1 MEQSAVPRA
10 GGNSIFLLTCIR
22 SYFKVESYFKRKEQ
36 GLLKGIEL
44 SNSLSIIERKLGHLE
59 ILANLRDRGDRFKD
73 SRKEE
78 ESTKRKVE
86 PGLNIETHQVFLS
99 SGAEAS
105 VRVIKDET
113 GRSWVLGKDVSAL
126 VPEWRGYDLFA
137 NRLKA
142 KGLEPVTRRLLE
154 KDEGFEDIRRSG
166 LVGESEEEVLLYL
179 LENLSVILTQINPKA
194 GLALSKLCYST
205 RRG

>member
-1 MEQSAVPRA
+1 M
-10 GGNSIFLLTCIR
+10 
-22 SYFKVESYFKRKEQ
+22 
-36 GLLKGIEL
+36 
-44 SNSLSIIERKLGHLE
+44 GHLE
-59 ILANLRDRGDRFKD
+59 ILANLQDGVDRYKD
-73 SRKEE
+73 SWREE
-78 ESTKRKVE
+78 QSKKKKVE
-86 PGLNIETHQVFLS
+86 PGFNIETRQVLLS

-105 VRVIKDET
+105 VRVIKDEN

-142 KGLEPVTRRLLE
+142 KGLEPVTRSLLE
-154 KDEGFEDIRRSG
+154 KDEGFEDFRRSG

-179 LENLSVILTQINPKA
+179 LEKLSVILTQINPKA
-194 GLALSKLCYST
+194 GLALSKLCDST

>member
-1 MEQSAVPRA
+1 MS
-10 GGNSIFLLTCIR
+10 SKT
-22 SYFKVESYFKRKEQ
+22 
-36 GLLKGIEL
+36 
-44 SNSLSIIERKLGHLE
+44 KLGDLGCWE
-59 ILANLRDRGDRFKD
+59 KTSVPWCR
-73 SRKEE
+73 
-78 ESTKRKVE
+78 
-86 PGLNIETHQVFLS
+86 
-99 SGAEAS
+99 SGE
-105 VRVIKDET
+105 D
-113 GRSWVLGKDVSAL
+113 
-126 VPEWRGYDLFA
+126 DLFA

-142 KGLEPVTRRLLE
+142 KGLEPVTRSLLE

>member
-1 MEQSAVPRA
+1 M
-10 GGNSIFLLTCIR
+10 
-22 SYFKVESYFKRKEQ
+22 
-36 GLLKGIEL
+36 
-44 SNSLSIIERKLGHLE
+44 GHLE
-59 ILANLRDRGDRFKD
+59 ILANLRDGEDRFKD
-73 SRKEE
+73 SRREE

-86 PGLNIETHQVFLS
+86 PGFNIETRQVLLS

-105 VRVIKDET
+105 IRVIKDET

-142 KGLEPVTRRLLE
+142 KGLEPVTRSLLE
-154 KDEGFEDIRRSG
+154 KDEGFEDFRRNG

-179 LENLSVILTQINPKA
+179 LEKLSVILTQINPKA
-194 GLALSKLCYST
+194 GLALSKLCDST

>member
-1 MEQSAVPRA
+1 M
-10 GGNSIFLLTCIR
+10 
-22 SYFKVESYFKRKEQ
+22 K
-36 GLLKGIEL
+36 
-44 SNSLSIIERKLGHLE
+44 
-59 ILANLRDRGDRFKD
+59 
-73 SRKEE
+73 
-78 ESTKRKVE
+78 
-86 PGLNIETHQVFLS
+86 PGLNIETRQVLLS
-99 SGAEAS
+99 SGAEVS
-105 VRVIKDET
+105 IHVIKDET

-142 KGLEPVTRRLLE
+142 KGLEPVTRSLLE

-179 LENLSVILTQINPKA
+179 FENLSVILTQINPKA